1 MGKND
6 KKIYVA
12 IGGIIIAGLLTL
24 GAVITIGGDS
34 FNTSDSSSLSSTDND
49 SESDDTTSVDNDSSS
64 EDDNTKVQQAANK
77 MAEKYK
83 YGSVT
88 YDKDNEVIKIT
99 PSDPTFTNAAVAI
112 ANGADNGDT
121 SSWDGVTRSINELS
135 SSITDTYGIHT
146 PVAIVNPQNTSKI
159 LYEAVDDSTVYDFAT
174 DGNSE

>member
-64 EDDNTKVQQAANK
+64 EDDNTKAQQAANK

-159 LYEAVDDSTVYDFAT
+159 LLAIIW
-174 DGNSE
+174 NK

>member
-12 IGGIIIAGLLTL
+12 IGGIIIAGLLIL

-34 FNTSDSSSLSSTDND
+34 FNTSDSSSLSSTDYD

-64 EDDNTKVQQAANK
+64 EDDNTKAQQAANK
-77 MAEKYK
+77 MAENYK
-83 YGSVT
+83 DGSVT
-88 YDKDNEVIKIT
+88 YDKDNEIIKIT

-159 LYEAVDDSTVYDFAT
+159 LYEAVDGNTVYDFAT

>member
-64 EDDNTKVQQAANK
+64 EDDNTKAQQAANK

-121 SSWDGVTRSINELS
+121 YSWDGVTRSINELS

-146 PVAIVNPQNTSKI
+146 HQ
-159 LYEAVDDSTVYDFAT
+159 
-174 DGNSE
+174 